1 MTLTVIGIVA
11 ILIVLIL
18 MRHRS
23 ITASMGSGFRP
34 MRDRRSG
41 EDRRMENMRVAIDR
55 RRRHRRMEDEAASF
69 LENLEPSG
77 TA

>member
-1 MTLTVIGIVA
+1 MTLTVIGIVG

-23 ITASMGSGFRP
+23 IAASMGSGFRP

-41 EDRRMENMRVAIDR
+41 EDRRVQNVKVPVNR
-55 RRRHRRMEDEAASF
+55 RQNHRRMEDAAANF
-69 LENLEPSG
+69 FDQLEPSG

>member
-1 MTLTVIGIVA
+1 MTLTVIGFVA
-11 ILIVLIL
+11 ILILLII

-23 ITASMGSGFRP
+23 IAASMGSGFRP

-41 EDRRMENMRVAIDR
+41 EDRRSQDARVPVNR
-55 RRRHRRMEDEAASF
+55 RRNHRRMEDAAANF
-69 LENLEPSG
+69 LDQLEPTG

>member
-1 MTLTVIGIVA
+1 MTLTVIGFVA
-11 ILIVLIL
+11 MLIVLII

-23 ITASMGSGFRP
+23 IASSMGSGFRP

-41 EDRRMENMRVAIDR
+41 EDRRVEDVNVPVNR
-55 RRRHRRMEDEAASF
+55 RRNHRRMEDAAANF
-69 LENLEPSG
+69 LDNLEPSG

>member
-1 MTLTVIGIVA
+1 MTLTVIGFVA
-11 ILIVLIL
+11 ILILLIV

-23 ITASMGSGFRP
+23 IALSMGSGFRP

-41 EDRRMENMRVAIDR
+41 EDRRVKDVNVPVNR
-55 RRRHRRMEDEAASF
+55 RRNHRRMEDAAANF
-69 LENLEPSG
+69 LDQLEPSG

>member
-1 MTLTVIGIVA
+1 MTFVVIGFVA
-11 ILIVLIL
+11 ILILLII

-23 ITASMGSGFRP
+23 IASSMGSGFRP

-41 EDRRMENMRVAIDR
+41 EDRRVKDVKVPVDR
-55 RRRHRRMEDEAASF
+55 RRTYRRMEDAAANF
-69 LENLEPSG
+69 LDSLESSG